1 MRRWSFSK
9 DKTKIMSDI
18 NITPL
23 TDVVMVLLVIFMVT
37 TPLMMNEAFKIK
49 LPTATT
55 AEPQTEQTTTV
66 SVAPP
71 ASAPTIYLNKAQVS
85 MDDLKGLLTSRMA
98 TSPDKTVVIKADK
111 AILHGTVVQ
120 VLDIAKEAGALKL
133 AIATEHETPKE

>member
-1 MRRWSFSK
+1 MRRWGFSK
-9 DKTKIMSDI
+9 NKTKIISEI

-55 AEPQTEQTTTV
+55 SEPQPEQTTTV
-66 SVAPP
+66 SVTYPGNV
-71 ASAPTIYLNKAQVS
+71 IYLNKAQVS
-85 MDDLKGLLTSRMA
+85 MEDLKGLLASRMA

-111 AILHGTVVQ
+111 SVLHGVVVK
-120 VLDIAKEAGALKL
+120 VLDIAKESGALKL
-133 AIATEHETPKE
+133 AIATEREKEKK

>member
-1 MRRWSFSK
+1 MRRWGFSK
-9 DKTKIMSDI
+9 NKTKIISEI

-55 AEPQTEQTTTV
+55 SEPQPEQTTTV
-66 SVAPP
+66 SVSPGNV
-71 ASAPTIYLNKAQVS
+71 IYLNKAQVS
-85 MDDLKGLLTSRMA
+85 LDDLKGLLASRMA

-111 AILHGTVVQ
+111 SILHGTVVKI
-120 VLDIAKEAGALKL
+120 LDIAKESGALKL
-133 AIATEHETPKE
+133 AIATEREKEKK

>member
-1 MRRWSFSK
+1 MRRWVFSK
-9 DKTKIMSDI
+9 NKTKIMSDI

-49 LPTATT
+49 LPTAATS
-55 AEPQTEQTTTV
+55 EPQPEQTTTITV
-66 SVAPP
+66 TPGNV
-71 ASAPTIYLNKAQVS
+71 IYLNKAEVRL
-85 MDDLKGLLTSRMA
+85 DDLEGLLASRMA

-111 AILHGTVVQ
+111 SILHGLVVK

-133 AIATEHETPKE
+133 AIATEHEKEAEKK

>member
-1 MRRWSFSK
+1 MRRWSNVRKGS
-9 DKTKIMSDI
+9 KIMSEI

-55 AEPQTEQTTTV
+55 AEPQQEQTTTIT
-66 SVAPP
+66 VAPGNVV
-71 ASAPTIYLNKAQVS
+71 YLNRVEVNI
-85 MDDLKGLLTSRMA
+85 DDLKGILASRMA

-111 AILHGTVVQ
+111 GILHGVVVK
-120 VLDIAKEAGALKL
+120 VLDIAKESGALKL
-133 AIATEHETPKE
+133 AIATERDTVKGAE